1 MASRRSLPEDDLSC
15 PVCLNI
21 FSDPV
26 LLSCSHSFCKAC
38 LQEYWRLRGFQ
49 ECPVCRE
56 VFSMGNPLCNRA
68 LKNLC
73 EAVLKERS
81 QTVSDG
87 SEVLCSLHGE
97 KLKLF
102 CMEEQE
108 PICVVCRDS
117 RKHKKHDCIP
127 IQEAVQEHKV
137 KLKTILNPLKDKL
150 RLLNEIKLT
159 CSKTA
164 KHIKIQAQYTERQIT
179 EQFKKLYQF
188 LREEEAARIDA
199 VRMEEVRKSHGM
211 KNKIIEMNRKISSLS
226 DTIKAIEQQ
235 LRVEDISFLQ
245 NYKASVKRAQHP
257 LPDAE
262 RVSGALI
269 EVAKHLGNL
278 QFRVW
283 VKMQRI
289 VHYTPVILDPNTAGT
304 RLILSEDLTS
314 LRDADRALQLPD
326 NPERIDGCVLGS
338 EGFNSGTH
346 SWDIE
351 NLDGSYWAV
360 GVTTMHANRPNNCSG
375 MPNESW
381 GVWTTCDVYL
391 EMSPQPNL
399 HRLPVDHFPQKM
411 RVQLDWAKGKLSFF
425 DLDKNTHIHTIT
437 HTFTKTVYPIFRHDK
452 TLRILPVKTSVTT
465 VKYSTN

>member
-1 MASRRSLPEDDLSC
+1 MASILSLPEDDLSC

-38 LQEYWRLRGFQ
+38 LQECWRLRGFQ

-56 VFSMGNPLCNRA
+56 VFSMGNPPCNRA

-81 QTVSDG
+81 PDVSVG

-97 KLKLF
+97 KFKLF
-102 CMEEQE
+102 CMEDQE

-137 KLKTILNPLKDKL
+137 KLKTVLNPLKDKL
-150 RLLNEIKLT
+150 RLLNEVKLT
-159 CSKTA
+159 CDKTA
-164 KHIKIQAQYTERQIT
+164 KHIKIQAQYTEWQIK

-199 VRMEEVRKSHGM
+199 VRMEEVQKSQGM

-235 LRVEDISFLQ
+235 LRVEDFSFMQ

-283 VKMQRI
+283 LKMQEI

-304 RLILSEDLTS
+304 GLILSKDLTS
-314 LRDADRALQLPD
+314 FRDSDRALQLPD
-326 NPERIDGCVLGS
+326 NPERIYECVLGS

-351 NLDGSYWAV
+351 NLDGYYWAV
-360 GVTTMHANRPNNCSG
+360 GVTTMHANRHNTYSG
-375 MPNESW
+375 MPYESW
-381 GVWTTCDVYL
+381 GVWTTCGVYL
-391 EMSPQPNL
+391 EMSPKPNL
-399 HRLPVDHFPQKM
+399 HQLKVDHLSQKM
-411 RVQLDWAKGKLSFF
+411 RVHLDWAKGKLSFF

-437 HTFTKTVYPIFRHDK
+437 HTFTKTVYPIFHHCK
-452 TLRILPVKTSVTT
+452 TLRILPVKTTVT
-465 VKYSTN
+465 N

>member
-1 MASRRSLPEDDLSC
+1 MASRLSLPEEDLSC

-38 LQEYWRLRGFQ
+38 LQKCWRLRGFQ

-56 VFSMGNPLCNRA
+56 VFSMCNPPCNRA

-73 EAVLKERS
+73 EAVLKERNQS
-81 QTVSDG
+81 VSGG

-102 CMEEQE
+102 CMEDQE

-117 RKHKKHDCIP
+117 RKHKNHDCIP

-137 KLKTILNPLKDKL
+137 KLKTVLNPLKDKL
-150 RLLNEIKLT
+150 RLLNEVKLT
-159 CSKTA
+159 CDKTA
-164 KHIKIQAQYTERQIT
+164 KHIKIQAQHTESQIK
-179 EQFKKLYQF
+179 EQFKNLYQF
-188 LREEEAARIDA
+188 LREEEATRIDA
-199 VRMEEVRKSHGM
+199 VRMEEVRKSQMM
-211 KNKIIEMNRKISSLS
+211 KNKITEMSRKISSLS
-226 DTIKAIEQQ
+226 DTIKAIKQQ
-235 LRVEDISFLQ
+235 LR

-257 LPDAE
+257 LPDAQ

-269 EVAKHLGNL
+269 DVAKHLGNL

-283 VKMQRI
+283 VKMQGI
-289 VHYTPVILDPNTAGT
+289 VHYTPVILDPNTVGT

-314 LRDADRALQLPD
+314 IGHADRALQLPD

-351 NLDGSYWAV
+351 NLDGDFWAG
-360 GVTTMHANRPNNCSG
+360 GVAAGVATKHDNRPIYSND
-375 MPNESW
+375 MPDEFW
-381 GVWTTCDVYL
+381 GVMTTCGVYL
-391 EMSPQPNL
+391 ALSQKQNL
-399 HRLPVDHFPQKM
+399 HHLTVDHFPQKM
-411 RVQLDWAKGKLSFF
+411 RVHLDLVKGKLSFF

-437 HTFTKTVYPIFRHDK
+437 HTFTKTVFPIFRHDK
-452 TLRILPVKTSVTT
+452 TLRILPVKTTVT
-465 VKYSTN
+465 VGQYS

>member
-1 MASRRSLPEDDLSC
+1 
-15 PVCLNI
+15 
-21 FSDPV
+21 
-26 LLSCSHSFCKAC
+26 
-38 LQEYWRLRGFQ
+38 
-49 ECPVCRE
+49 
-56 VFSMGNPLCNRA
+56 MGNPLCNRA

-102 CMEEQE
+102 CMEDQE

-127 IQEAVQEHKV
+127 IQEAVQEQKV

-199 VRMEEVRKSHGM
+199 VRMEE
-211 KNKIIEMNRKISSLS
+211 
-226 DTIKAIEQQ
+226 
-235 LRVEDISFLQ
+235 

-269 EVAKHLGNL
+269 EVTKHLGNL

-283 VKMQRI
+283 VKMQGI
-289 VHYTPVILDPNTAGT
+289 VHYSECFTA
-304 RLILSEDLTS
+304 
-314 LRDADRALQLPD
+314 
-326 NPERIDGCVLGS
+326 
-338 EGFNSGTH
+338 
-346 SWDIE
+346 
-351 NLDGSYWAV
+351 
-360 GVTTMHANRPNNCSG
+360 TTKK
-375 MPNESW
+375 
-381 GVWTTCDVYL
+381 
-391 EMSPQPNL
+391 
-399 HRLPVDHFPQKM
+399 F
-411 RVQLDWAKGKLSFF
+411 
-425 DLDKNTHIHTIT
+425 
-437 HTFTKTVYPIFRHDK
+437 
-452 TLRILPVKTSVTT
+452 
-465 VKYSTN
+465 